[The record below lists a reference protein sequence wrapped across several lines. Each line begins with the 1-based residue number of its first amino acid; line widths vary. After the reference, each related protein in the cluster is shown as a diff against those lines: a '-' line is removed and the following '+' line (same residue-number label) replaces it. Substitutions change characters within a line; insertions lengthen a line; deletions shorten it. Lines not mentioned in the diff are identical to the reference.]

1 MRVKKKSINQIQFFS
16 QAHDQQRD
24 LHHLQKQLGK
34 AAQECEE
41 LSQHSGKSLL
51 DNTPNFSILF
61 EFRNKTKKIRETKYL
76 I

>member
-1 MRVKKKSINQIQFFS
+1 MREKEKSINQIQFFS

-51 DNTPNFSILF
+51 DNAP
-61 EFRNKTKKIRETKYL
+61 Y
-76 I
+76 